1 MNRPPILI
9 TKALKI
15 GAAMS
20 FKDRADAGRQLAARL
35 RSYKGAPCV
44 LLALPRGGV
53 PIAAKVAIQLK
64 APIDLILVRKIGLPG
79 QPELAMGAIVDS
91 DPPVVVRNGDVVHLA
106 RVSERAFQDVQD
118 REWAEIKRR
127 RRLYLD
133 GRKKISIEGQI
144 AIVLDDGVATGATT
158 RVALQAVRQSK
169 PKKLILAVPVGPTE
183 TIEAL
188 RSEADEVICLEAYDD
203 FSAIGNFYE
212 DFAQVTDSEVTAL
225 LARHSEPPG

>member
-1 MNRPPILI
+1 MHRLPII
-9 TKALKI
+9 TKTRKI

-35 RSYKGAPCV
+35 LSYKGAPCV

-53 PIAAKVAIQLK
+53 PIATEVATQLN

-79 QPELAMGAIVDS
+79 QPELAMGAIVDCN
-91 DPPVVVRNGDVVHLA
+91 PPVVVRNEDVVHMA
-106 RVSERAFQDVQD
+106 HVSEHAFQAVQD

-127 RRLYLD
+127 RRLYLG
-133 GRKKISIEGQI
+133 GRKKISIEGRI

-158 RVALQAVRQSK
+158 RAALQAVRQAK

-183 TIEAL
+183 TVESL
-188 RSEADEVICLEAYDD
+188 RSEADEVICLEAYDE
-203 FSAIGNFYE
+203 FGAIGNFYE
-212 DFAQVTDSEVTAL
+212 DFAQVADAEVTDL
-225 LARHSEPPG
+225 LAHHSESAG

>member
-1 MNRPPILI
+1 MYRPPII
-9 TKALKI
+9 TKILKI

-35 RSYKGAPCV
+35 LSYKGGACV

-53 PIAAKVAIQLK
+53 PIAAEVAIQLK

-79 QPELAMGAIVDS
+79 QPELAMGAIVDC
-91 DPPVVVRNGDVVHLA
+91 DPPVVVRNEDVIRLG
-106 RVSERAFQDVQD
+106 RVSERAFQAVQD

-127 RRLYLD
+127 RWLYLG
-133 GRKKISIEGQI
+133 GRKKISLEGRI

-158 RVALQAVRQSK
+158 RAALQALRQAK

-188 RSEADEVICLEAYDD
+188 RSEADDVICLEVYDD
-203 FSAIGNFYE
+203 FGAIGNFYE
-212 DFAQVTDSEVTAL
+212 DFAQVTDAEVTAL
-225 LARHSEPPG
+225 LARHSESTG